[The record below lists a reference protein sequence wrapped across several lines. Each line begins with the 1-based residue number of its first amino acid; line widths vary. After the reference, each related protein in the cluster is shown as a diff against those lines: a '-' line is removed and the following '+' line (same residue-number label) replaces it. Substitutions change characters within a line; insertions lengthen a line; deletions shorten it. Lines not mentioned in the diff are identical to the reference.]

1 VVFGGE
7 DPETGLIVGS
17 AFEKGF
23 SKAQN
28 IGAWEKVGAV
38 PLSRKCL
45 SSSKVRR
52 LIGDGDDDQQVLVHL
67 FVEHNVIACNALTL
81 EGYNGDVMKITLKPI
96 ECTNVI
102 TAPHTQDRIEL
113 LSQAK
118 AHDNIFTATGGVR
131 LTANGIF
138 QGIALKQ
145 RKILREKLAKDKTLR
160 ERHEMNQNVALD
172 ILQRKGENLTT
183 LTSVDLTALLTWHQ
197 HPKIAGMLKEAKFVA
212 WMGIKNSGKSP
223 PSFERWTDADEE
235 QMLSAQSDIVEMAHT
250 AIGHLKVLK
259 KRELLLA
266 ALTMSQEEFE
276 KLAAEREKLIVE
288 SAPLGNDHPNKLE
301 APIMLLVDST
311 DSNYTSDKAAC
322 DDTFENNG

>member
-1 VVFGGE
+1 MVFGGE